1 LASSVVIRAD
11 VLDKAQRHAAEQA
24 ALLRVS
30 KAAASGHQL
39 RTALADIASASLG
52 IAGAER
58 CTIELWRPITDETLV
73 LADTARDDF
82 VDQKY
87 RYTKVHSDLVCET
100 AVRFGQ
106 DLGLPPDQIEALEIP
121 GQLYDV
127 GKIAVPDAVLRKPGY
142 LSENDRHIMQ
152 QHVVFSEL
160 MVKGVPNL
168 PLMLGAI
175 VHHHE
180 RWDGTGYPYRKRGVD
195 IPLLGRIMALADAY
209 SAMVHD
215 RPYRKGRNVDAII
228 NELRAGAGTQFDPEL
243 VEQYIATVRLLA
255 FDQVFL
261 GVAGLLPDADSPSP
275 SSSAPDHMLSRSTSP
290 VLAFTSPQS

>member
-1 LASSVVIRAD
+1 LASSVVIQAD

-39 RTALADIASASLG
+39 RTVLADIASASLG

-58 CTIELWRPITDETLV
+58 CIIELWRPITDETVV
-73 LADTARDDF
+73 LAGTARDDF
-82 VDQKY
+82 VDRKD

-121 GQLYDV
+121 GQRYDV

-152 QHVVFSEL
+152 QHVLFREL
-160 MVKGVPNL
+160 MLKGVPNL
-168 PLMLGAI
+168 PLMLEAI
-175 VHHHE
+175 AHHHE
-180 RWDGTGYPYRKRGVD
+180 RWDGTGYPYASGESISHCSVESWLSPTPIRRWFTTART
-195 IPLLGRIMALADAY
+195 GRA
-209 SAMVHD
+209 AMWT
-215 RPYRKGRNVDAII
+215 PSSMSFA
-228 NELRAGAGTQFDPEL
+228 Q
-243 VEQYIATVRLLA
+243 LLA
-255 FDQVFL
+255 RSL
-261 GVAGLLPDADSPSP
+261 IRNWSSSTLPRSGCSRSTK
-275 SSSAPDHMLSRSTSP
+275 SSSA
-290 VLAFTSPQS
+290 